1 LPFLHRTMSWTLPFF
16 SAGFHFAARQAQLRV
31 RLQQLVSGWLLG
43 KRAGALPGSAL
54 RSVEEVW
61 HWPSIQEHVRQQRL
75 VYPPQVSTWQ
85 YSPELPPSFR
95 RAKAF
100 DACHAY
106 QLHDVCVS
114 AASGMVWFPDAPYI
128 LAESV
133 GCTHRL
139 MGWGGQLKEL
149 LQPAAPLNL
158 PGPAVAYPGGPFF
171 HWLFEAL
178 PQVLLALEQAPEAT
192 LLVPAKLPAYA
203 EQALRLY
210 LGEANWD
217 TRVMRT
223 SGPVRVK
230 ELWMVSKDP
239 MSGFVAPELLHLLRR
254 TFLPA
259 RQPESTLDLY
269 ISRCRT
275 PNRST
280 PGEALLEHALRDYGF
295 QIVYC
300 EELGFAQQVQLFSQA
315 RTLLALHGAG
325 LSNMVWATGQLQVL
339 EIFPSGYLNDC
350 YARMARSLDFG
361 YRPFLVPDN
370 NSAATSLPVAAILEW
385 LSRLPPAYGQP
396 EPARLVSEELA

>member
-1 LPFLHRTMSWTLPFF
+1 MSWTLPFIPADF
-16 SAGFHFAARQAQLRV
+16 RFAARQAQLRV
-31 RLQQLVSGWLLG
+31 RLQQLISGWLLG
-43 KRAGALPGSAL
+43 KRAGGLPGSAL

-61 HWPSIQEHVRQQRL
+61 HWPSIQAHVRQQRL
-75 VYPPQVSTWQ
+75 VYPAQVATWQ

-95 RAKAF
+95 RAKVL

-114 AASGMVWFPDAPYI
+114 ANSGMVWFPDAPYI

-139 MGWGGQLKEL
+139 MGWGGQLPEL
-149 LQPAAPLNL
+149 LQPAAPLAL

-178 PQVLLALEQAPEAT
+178 PQALVALEQAPEAT
-192 LLVPAKLPAYA
+192 LLVPARLPVYA

-210 LGEANWD
+210 LGEANWNS
-217 TRVMRT
+217 RVVRT
-223 SGPVRVK
+223 SGPVRVR

-239 MSGFVAPELLHLLRR
+239 MSGVVAPELLHLLRR
-254 TFLPA
+254 TFLPS
-259 RQPESTLDLY
+259 RQLAEGTLDVY

-280 PGEALLEHALRDYGF
+280 PGEAALEHALREQGY

-300 EELGFAQQVQLFSQA
+300 EELGFAQQVQLFSRA
-315 RTLLALHGAG
+315 RTLVALHGAG
-325 LSNMVWATGQLQVL
+325 LSNMIWAPEQLQVL
-339 EIFPSGYLNDC
+339 EIFPADYLNDC
-350 YARMARSLDFG
+350 YARLARSLDFG
-361 YRPFLVPDN
+361 YRAFLAPDN
-370 NSAATSLPVAAILEW
+370 SSTTTSLPVAAILEW
-385 LSRLPPAYGQP
+385 LRPRPLAYSPP
-396 EPARLVSEELA
+396 EPARQASAELA